1 MTNLFE
7 FDKNLVMNLGETVKK
22 RRKKLKLS
30 RIKLAKLSGVP
41 HQTIDNLESGRV
53 TNPYIDTVA
62 KITQVFDIP
71 LELLYNIDSGRKMI
85 DLPEH
90 IIEILKREKTKYFLT
105 LITTANIEGIPDIK
119 KLCEFLLSIGEKFED

>member
-1 MTNLFE
+1 
-7 FDKNLVMNLGETVKK
+7 MNLGEAVKK

-41 HQTIDNLESGRV
+41 YQTIDNLESGRV

-62 KITQVFDIP
+62 KIAEVFDMP
-71 LELLYNIDSGRKMI
+71 LDLLYNIDSGRKMI

-90 IIEILKREKTKYFLT
+90 IIEILKRDKTKYFLT
-105 LITTANIEGIPDIK
+105 LITTANIEGISDIK